1 MKFNKIFIVMLMVC
15 VLASTVSAFNCGDDL
30 VVNHV
35 VGNVAPVTK
44 SVTYGTVLTD
54 LTGENKCW
62 ITRNLGASQQASS
75 ATDAT
80 EASAGW
86 YWQFNREQGYKYST
100 TRTPSTYWNDYIS
113 QDSDWTAANDPCTR
127 ELGAGWRLP
136 TKIEW
141 ANADSN
147 GAWDNR
153 DDAYK
158 SVLKIH
164 AAGGLTSYSNPG
176 ELEYRGSRSKYWS
189 STQWSS
195 DGGWGLGAASTGSAM
210 NTFTKAYG
218 VSVRCLSDVIAPPT
232 YTSFTSEETTNFSNV
247 TLSSVTSLTLAIDNK
262 GKIAFPLGHSIN
274 SENQDYD
281 TNVNIEDALIY
292 VNSADLDSSF
302 NNSAILTFEGVN
314 C

>member
-176 ELEYRGSRSKYWS
+176 ELEYRG
-189 STQWSS
+189 
-195 DGGWGLGAASTGSAM
+195 
-210 NTFTKAYG
+210 
-218 VSVRCLSDVIAPPT
+218 
-232 YTSFTSEETTNFSNV
+232 
-247 TLSSVTSLTLAIDNK
+247 
-262 GKIAFPLGHSIN
+262 
-274 SENQDYD
+274 
-281 TNVNIEDALIY
+281 
-292 VNSADLDSSF
+292 
-302 NNSAILTFEGVN
+302 
-314 C
+314 